1 MKPTR
6 TNRTLAVGS
15 RVLAVQGRPG
25 AMNPNPGNVGH
36 VGNVLREINDGA
48 GQYYEVQFGP
58 GYLDHVDRE
67 CLVLLPLAG
76 GAA

>member
-1 MKPTR
+1 MRNPTL
-6 TNRTLAVGS
+6 TVGS

-48 GQYYEVQFGP
+48 GRYYEVQFGL
-58 GYLDHVDRE
+58 GNVDHVDQE
-67 CLVLLPLAG
+67 CLVSLPLAG
-76 GAA
+76 GAV